1 MITRHRANATSP
13 NALSS
18 GIHREADTEL
28 LAEARC
34 PPSGSWAS
42 KPLAQSL
49 RELNSP
55 RHVSPGGNCLDLSK
69 KPEARTAVALRL
81 LSDLVPHASSFREV
95 RVRESLGVAPFLCTH
110 RLFHPWDKRSSAET
124 PLTLPASFAPG
135 PRGLGT

>member
-1 MITRHRANATSP
+1 M
-13 NALSS
+13 
-18 GIHREADTEL
+18 
-28 LAEARC
+28 
-34 PPSGSWAS
+34 
-42 KPLAQSL
+42 
-49 RELNSP
+49 
-55 RHVSPGGNCLDLSK
+55 SK

-110 RLFHPWDKRSSAET
+110 RLVHPWDKRSSAET